1 MIEFGHATHAGL
13 RRVRNEDTYYADAGS
28 GLFLVAD
35 GMGGRHRGEA
45 ASAMAREVV
54 VELLQRNQELGEAIR
69 CALRRLRE

>member
-35 GMGGRHRGEA
+35 GMGCSG
-45 ASAMAREVV
+45 M
-54 VELLQRNQELGEAIR
+54 
-69 CALRRLRE
+69 